1 MAEHLRT
8 LTYENIAE
16 LLEQDLASLPNPL
29 FTMVGH
35 TGQISTH
42 SMAELRDGAYSWA
55 AAMANVVGK
64 GDRIVLCMPTSMDFM
79 HGFFAVQLLGAVA
92 VPMPY
97 AFHRQAEYLDEYLKT
112 RASVI
117 DDCGATV
124 LITHPDLRD
133 VSLELADRCEALT
146 HIFTAEDLDDGP
158 ASFEPRLARTDDL
171 ALLQYTSGSTGTP
184 KGVEITHQS
193 MIWNLKGIG
202 RGMRAVEGDKVV
214 SWLPLYHDMGLIGG
228 WLWPLSNGCE
238 HVVMATEVFLANPF
252 FWLQAMTQIKAT
264 ITVAP
269 NFGYA
274 LCVKR
279 IKDEMMGAL
288 DLSNLRVALCGAEP
302 IDAAVMAAFHDQF
315 AKAGLNP
322 NILVPVY
329 GLAEA
334 TLAVTFS
341 EPESTVISMTL
352 DRRKLEV
359 DGLVEEGPPGTA
371 GALAVVCVGAPL
383 LDSEVCIVGDD
394 GRRLPDRV
402 QGEIVARSGSLMRG
416 YFGRPEASVQA
427 LRDGWLHTG
436 DLGFLEEGRLFVTG
450 RIKDLIIT
458 YGRNFYPHDIE
469 WLAADVK
476 GVRTGCVAAFG
487 VSNAEVS
494 TEEIVVIAET
504 RATEREALVQMRREI
519 RKLLISTIEC
529 NPKHIVLVSPR
540 KVPKTT
546 SGKIRRVEARRQF
559 LAGEIEKLL

>member
-359 DGLVEEGPPGTA
+359 DGLVEEVPPGTA